1 VSGDAIV
8 LISVCCLVGFRVQHY
23 RAISSSQPSLPV
35 ETPRCPS
42 TYNPFMAFSHPGAS
56 QLAVDL
62 RNVFGDRLVSVAA
75 YGPNLEGHTTA
86 PLTCLALVT
95 TLTLTDLEACA
106 RFVPQWSRSRVATPL
121 ILPDD
126 EFRRSLD
133 AFPLEYGE
141 IIRAHERIVG
151 RDPFAGIAIA
161 TEDLRRACETQVKSH
176 LVHLRQGFLET
187 GSKPSNI
194 AELVAASAP
203 AFASLLRNV
212 ARLNGVHSSD
222 RMQTTR
228 EGARC
233 AGLPEGIVS
242 EILALEHAATIPTG
256 DPARLFPEYLAAVE
270 QLARAV
276 DTWRAL

>member
-1 VSGDAIV
+1 MATAAAE
-8 LISVCCLVGFRVQHY
+8 
-23 RAISSSQPSLPV
+23 RAGTLLS
-35 ETPRCPS
+35 
-42 TYNPFMAFSHPGAS
+42 
-56 QLAVDL
+56 DL
-62 RNVFGDRLVSVAA
+62 RRIFGERLRSLIT
-75 YGPNLEGHTTA
+75 YGDHVDSA

-95 TLTLTDLEACA
+95 SLDTVDLDACA
-106 RFVPQWSRSRVATPL
+106 RAVHGWHRQGLATPL
-121 ILPDD
+121 ILPEH

-151 RDPFAGIAIA
+151 RDPFAGITIA
-161 TEDLRRACETQVKSH
+161 GDDLRRACETQIKSH
-176 LVHLRQGFLET
+176 LVHLRQGFLEA

-203 AFASLLRNV
+203 AFAALLRNV
-212 ARLNGVHSSD
+212 ARLNGVNSND

-228 EGARC
+228 EGARR
-233 AGLPEGIVS
+233 AGLPEGIVT

-276 DTWRAL
+276 NSWRAR